1 MNQPKYITYMNQ
13 PKYITYKGTKYQRV
27 DTLSEIVVQ
36 PRLRISDITLANHRP
51 SDEAFIALGHN
62 FQVKL
67 NNGTTVE
74 ATEDKLLGRYWETI
88 PAIRKRKTPKE
99 LAALL
104 KNKVW
109 DEEY

>member
-1 MNQPKYITYMNQ
+1 MEL
-13 PKYITYKGTKYQRV
+13 
-27 DTLSEIVVQ
+27 DEIIVQ

-51 SDEAFIALGHN
+51 SDEAFIALGRN
-62 FQVKL
+62 FQIKL

-74 ATEDKLLGRYWETI
+74 ATEDELLGRYWETI
-88 PAIRKRKTPKE
+88 PAIRKRKTPEE